1 MLKVNLETFAMR
13 NKLGVKDQQEQFD
26 FPFFLSVEISLFLS
40 TVLPHAPLLVCIC
53 VITQLIR
60 FS

>member
-1 MLKVNLETFAMR
+1 MLKVNLETSAMR
-13 NKLGVKDQQEQFD
+13 DKLGVKDQQEQSD

-40 TVLPHAPLLVCIC
+40 IVLPHAPLLVWIC

-60 FS
+60 LS